1 MKEAKTFYYRFD
13 KINAWFVFNT
23 ALLITMLYVS
33 IKCYC
38 LLFWWQTQVLWGVT
52 VFSWL
57 VWSYKYLL
65 PQRLAVVDDKTITI
79 DHCRPLAWKDI
90 KNAEEKIVR
99 CGFRRLRIIVLH
111 PKKGINYRYNFCS
124 GITETLRRFRFHSM
138 KLSVPKMR
146 LN

>member
-1 MKEAKTFYYRFD
+1 MSAL
-13 KINAWFVFNT
+13 NAFVCSLVADAGFMGRNR
-23 ALLITMLYVS
+23 
-33 IKCYC
+33 
-38 LLFWWQTQVLWGVT
+38 
-52 VFSWL
+52 FSWL

-111 PKKGINYRYNFCS
+111 PKKA
-124 GITETLRRFRFHSM
+124 
-138 KLSVPKMR
+138 
-146 LN
+146 

>member
-13 KINAWFVFNT
+13 KINAWFVFNA

-79 DHCRPLAWKDI
+79 DHCRPLAWT
-90 KNAEEKIVR
+90 
-99 CGFRRLRIIVLH
+99 
-111 PKKGINYRYNFCS
+111 PKKA
-124 GITETLRRFRFHSM
+124 
-138 KLSVPKMR
+138 
-146 LN
+146 